1 MNVLTVKSLT
11 KLSLLSL
18 FNIVMVK
25 LDSEKNPKK
34 VWGVKIR
41 LFWFLG
47 DFIKALN
54 YSLITF

>member
-1 MNVLTVKSLT
+1 MKVLTVKTLT

-18 FNIVMVK
+18 FNIVMGK

-41 LFWFLG
+41 LFWFLKTLVK
-47 DFIKALN
+47 F
-54 YSLITF
+54 